1 MLLASLLSPDID
13 VFTTPP
19 SSPNL
24 LPPDVQIRPSLSRK
38 NSRPSS
44 LHLYPSIDAEIV
56 VDDQPSPE
64 ATSALPVH
72 EIPEKGASY
81 MTNGTQMQSPR
92 PPRMHSA
99 KSPCFVHSHL
109 DKGASL
115 SDWLRSKPRQ
125 EHHRPSLN
133 SNLLKSRPA
142 QDLHLDYDED
152 EEYYGSLT
160 AQLAET
166 AVGVREMSKQLGMRR
181 ARLDRIMILISCSRS
196 CSRPLEHPA
205 CSDRYQSPR

>member
-19 SSPNL
+19 STPTL

-44 LHLYPSIDAEIV
+44 LHLYPSTDAEIV

-64 ATSALPVH
+64 ATSALH
-72 EIPEKGASY
+72 EIPEKGAC
-81 MTNGTQMQSPR
+81 MTNGTQMQSSR

-133 SNLLKSRPA
+133 SNLLKSRP

-166 AVGVREMSKQLGMRR
+166 AVGVREMSKQLGMRY
-181 ARLDRIMILISCSRS
+181 ARLDRMMILISFSRS

-205 CSDRYQSPR
+205 CSDRHQSSR